1 LLQKLQSLVQKNSF
15 KQVGLYTAAGTL
27 AKVISFAALPFFVNV
42 LSEGD
47 IGILNIFN
55 SSIVFLTPIISMGVL
70 YTISVDFFKLPK
82 EDYARVFSTGFL
94 IPIVFSILLVPVF
107 YIFREPLLRTFNFQ
121 YQFIWLIP
129 LCLFLN
135 FCYEAYIILLRMN
148 NKARQFAFMSLLKI
162 TVEILLSILLV
173 VYVYQNWYSRALS
186 YMISAA
192 VIGVLFFIFAKKNGF
207 LVRKFDK
214 GLLKEELSFGLSG
227 LLLQTAVFFIGTSDK
242 FFVMAFFGKEQA
254 GFYSIAA
261 VFASVLFI
269 ISASLMQYLQPIL
282 YKKFAEKQGWQNL
295 KGLYKKYIL
304 AMFGTAVLLVIFTW
318 FAYHFL
324 LKPSYRDYINYFY
337 ILCGS
342 GFIWS
347 VSNLFLQ
354 YIIFHKQKKVIAWF
368 SAMSIAVA
376 LLVNYG
382 MVHYF
387 DMRALC
393 FGQVITNVLVL
404 AASLYYSKRLKCF
417 E

>member
-1 LLQKLQSLVQKNSF
+1 M
-15 KQVGLYTAAGTL
+15 GLYTAAGTL

-94 IPIVFSILLVPVF
+94 IPIVFSLLLVPVF
-107 YIFREPLLRTFNFQ
+107 YIFREPLLRTFHFQ
-121 YQFIWLIP
+121 YQFVWLIP

-162 TVEILLSILLV
+162 TVEITLAIILV
-173 VYVYQNWYSRALS
+173 VFVYQNWYSRALS
-186 YMISAA
+186 YVISAA
-192 VIGVLFFIFAKKNGF
+192 LIAILFFFFAIKNGF

-214 GLLKEELSFGLSG
+214 KLLKEELSFGLSG

-242 FFVMAFFGKEQA
+242 FFVMAYFGKDQA

-269 ISASLMQYLQPIL
+269 ISSSLMQYLQPIL
-282 YKKFAEKQGWQNL
+282 YKKFAEKQGWQNV
-295 KGLYKKYIL
+295 KGLYKKYML
-304 AMFGTAVLLVIFTW
+304 AMLGTAMLLIAFTW
-318 FAYHFL
+318 FAYRFI
-324 LKPSYRDYINYFY
+324 LKSSYWEYIHYFY
-337 ILCGS
+337 VLCAS

-354 YIIFHKQKKVIAWF
+354 YIIFHKRKKVIVWF
-368 SAMSIAVA
+368 SVMSILLA
-376 LLVNYG
+376 LLVNFS

-387 DMRALC
+387 SMTALC

-404 AASLYYSKRLKCF
+404 GASLYYSWKLKF
-417 E
+417 FG

>member
-129 LCLFLN
+129 LCLLLN

-162 TVEILLSILLV
+162 TVEISLSILLV

-192 VIGVLFFIFAKKNGF
+192 LIGVLFFIFAKRNGF

-214 GLLKEELSFGLSG
+214 KLLKEELSFGLSG

-368 SAMSIAVA
+368 SVMSIAVA
-376 LLVNYG
+376 LLVNYS